1 MKVYNHKKIEKKWQ
15 KRWAKT
21 KIYKTLDSSKKPKY
35 YILDM
40 FPYPSGEGLHVGHP
54 KGYIATDI
62 ISRMKRMQGFNI
74 LHPMGFDAFGLPAEN
89 YAIKTKTNPAVSV
102 AKNVARY
109 KKQLEI
115 IGFDYDW
122 SREVN
127 TTDPK
132 FYKWTEWIFLKLLE
146 KGLAY
151 ESYEPINWCPSCKTG
166 LANEDLENDK
176 CERCNSE
183 IEQKPMRQWVLRIT
197 DYAERLLQDL
207 DFLDWPKS
215 IKESQKN
222 WIGKSEG
229 AEIKFEIKNTNPSL
243 TLPEGEGKNNYLILP
258 GWKSG
263 PSDHF
268 YQWLKKE
275 LEPAKVQIVK
285 WSGPASEEWADLVFK
300 NYNIDENTIIVGH
313 SLGAAVGMKVIEKL
327 NHKVAGLITVAGF
340 VEPKFKDHTRPFVET
355 FKWKFDFKKIKEKTG
370 FIKVLSDKNDYAVPF
385 QQGKI
390 LAKELGGQL
399 IEVTAQNPHFC
410 ADREPAIFDSLNF
423 SSFLGRLGGVDYTH
437 PLTPSQR
444 EGEFRYHTTDP
455 KTWRALQD
463 RVLEMRKNPTKAEE
477 MLWESLRKNLTGC
490 HFRRQHIVGRFV
502 TDFICLEKS
511 LVVEVDGGI
520 HDYKKK
526 EDEERTDFLEQNG
539 FRVIRFHNKKILGDV
554 GDVVNKIKDELKALP
569 FGEGLG
575 GVKVFTTRPDTI
587 FGATYI
593 VLAPEHKLI
602 NEIKSRI
609 TNWDEVEKY
618 IQAVKKKTDIERTTV
633 EKAKTGVELKGVKAI
648 NPATK
653 EEIPI
658 WIADY
663 VLITYGTGAI
673 MAVPAHDER
682 DFEFAKKYNLPIKQV
697 ISHIVRPDQYAVKNG
712 VPFENRDAVMCIV
725 KHWEKDEYLCQEW
738 KDFSEVRT
746 FVSGGI
752 EPGEDIISAGVRE
765 IKEESGYVNPKF
777 IKQLGGFSY
786 IEFFHKRKKINR
798 RARFRY
804 LYYELQDGKK
814 VDISEEESSQHK
826 TVWKKP
832 NEIVNFLNIGEKERI
847 WELFNGKEDGIFTG
861 TGYLVNS
868 KQFDGLDSEKAK
880 KEIVKFVGGK
890 MKTTYKLRDWVFS
903 RQRYWGEPIPVLH
916 KDGKVIP
923 VKEKDLPVIL
933 PKVKSYEPTG
943 TGESPLA
950 GIDSWVNIP
959 GGFKRETNTMPQ
971 WAGSSWY
978 YLRYMD
984 PNNNKALVDKNKEK
998 YWNQVDFYVGGA
1010 EHATRHLI
1018 YARFWH
1024 KFLYDIGVV
1033 STPEP
1038 FKKLQ
1043 SVGLIMGEDGRKMSK
1058 RFSNVINPDSIVDI
1072 YGADTLRLYEMF
1084 MGPFEQVVAWSEQ
1097 SIIGPHRFLERI
1109 WKIAQKIHAPD
1120 SLNFFSLRTAKPNS
1134 SLEKIQRISVI
1145 SKLLHKTIKKVSE
1158 DIEEM
1163 RFNTAI
1169 SSLMISLNEIE
1180 KEGISVQDFK
1190 KFLQLLAPFAPH
1202 IADELWSLLGE
1213 KKSIHISDWPIFDP
1227 KMIIDDEIKIAIQV
1241 NGKVRGE
1248 MMVNVNDNEEVVKD
1262 KAMEYTSVL
1271 KYFNGQK
1278 PQKVIYVK
1286 NRLINIVL

>member
-1 MKVYNHKKIEKKWQ
+1 MKVYDHKKIEKKWQ
-15 KRWAKT
+15 KEWAKT

-166 LANEDLENDK
+166 LANEDLEDGK
-176 CERCNSE
+176 CERCGSE
-183 IEQKPMRQWVLRIT
+183 IEQKPMRQWVLKIT

-207 DFLDWPKS
+207 DSLDWPKS

-229 AEIKFEIKNTNPSL
+229 AEIEFDI
-243 TLPEGEGKNNYLILP
+243 
-258 GWKSG
+258 SG
-263 PSDHF
+263 
-268 YQWLKKE
+268 
-275 LEPAKVQIVK
+275 
-285 WSGPASEEWADLVFK
+285 
-300 NYNIDENTIIVGH
+300 VGH
-313 SLGAAVGMKVIEKL
+313 
-327 NHKVAGLITVAGF
+327 
-340 VEPKFKDHTRPFVET
+340 
-355 FKWKFDFKKIKEKTG
+355 
-370 FIKVLSDKNDYAVPF
+370 
-385 QQGKI
+385 QGI
-390 LAKELGGQL
+390 
-399 IEVTAQNPHFC
+399 
-410 ADREPAIFDSLNF
+410 S
-423 SSFLGRLGGVDYTH
+423 GVQH
-437 PLTPSQR
+437 
-444 EGEFRYHTTDP
+444 
-455 KTWRALQD
+455 
-463 RVLEMRKNPTKAEE
+463 
-477 MLWESLRKNLTGC
+477 LR
-490 HFRRQHIVGRFV
+490 I
-502 TDFICLEKS
+502 
-511 LVVEVDGGI
+511 
-520 HDYKKK
+520 
-526 EDEERTDFLEQNG
+526 
-539 FRVIRFHNKKILGDV
+539 
-554 GDVVNKIKDELKALP
+554 
-569 FGEGLG
+569 
-575 GVKVFTTRPDTI
+575 FTTRPDTI
-587 FGATYI
+587 FGATYL
-593 VLAPEHKLI
+593 VLAPEHELI
-602 NEIKSRI
+602 SDLKSQI
-609 TNWDEVEKY
+609 TNWKDVEKY
-618 IQAVKKKTDIERTTV
+618 IKLSQKRNEIDRTAEGKV
-633 EKAKTGVELKGVKAI
+633 KTGVELKGVKVT

-653 EEIPI
+653 EEIPV

-663 VLITYGTGAI
+663 VLPHYGTGAI

-682 DFEFAKKYNLPIKQV
+682 DFDFAKKYNLPIKYV
-697 ISHIVRPDQYAVKNG
+697 VEPKFSGKEGEEGSPKPGLPFELREAVCAVVRNPKNG
-712 VPFENRDAVMCIV
+712 T
-725 KHWEKDEYLCQEW
+725 YLCNSW
-738 KDFSEVRT
+738 KKFTMHGLFTGGKEGKEDLVETARREVL
-746 FVSGGI
+746 
-752 EPGEDIISAGVRE
+752 
-765 IKEESGYVNPKF
+765 EETGYKNLKF
-777 IKQLGGFSY
+777 IKTSPIQINTLFYHRVKNVNRHAHFSFV
-786 IEFFHKRKKINR
+786 FFDLEN
-798 RARFRY
+798 
-804 LYYELQDGKK
+804 EEQ
-814 VDISEEESSQHK
+814 VPVSEEENAIHQIL
-826 TVWKKP
+826 WKKKDELKDFFTVFEGKFLAELLNDP
-832 NEIVNFLNIGEKERI
+832 DYVYTGDGVVVNSGK
-847 WELFNGKEDGIFTG
+847 FNGM
-861 TGYLVNS
+861 
-868 KQFDGLDSEKAK
+868 DSEKAK

-916 KDGKVIP
+916 KDGKVVP

-950 GIDSWVNIP
+950 GIKSWVNVP

-984 PNNNKALVDKNKEK
+984 PNNSKALVDKNKEK

-1024 KFLYDIGVV
+1024 KFLYDIGAV
-1033 STPEP
+1033 STLEP

-1043 SVGLIMGEDGRKMSK
+1043 SVGLIMGADGRKMSK
-1058 RFSNVINPDSIVDI
+1058 RFGNVINPDNIVDI

-1084 MGPFEQVVAWSEQ
+1084 MGPFEQAVAWSDEA
-1097 SIIGPHRFLERI
+1097 IIGPRRFLERV
-1109 WKIAQKIHAPD
+1109 WKLAEMFLKQK
-1120 SLNFFSLRTAKPNS
+1120 NS
-1134 SLEKIQRISVI
+1134 SGLTLPGVSGGTHTIQNFSV
-1145 SKLLHKTIKKVSE
+1145 SKTLHKTIKKVTE

-1163 RFNTAI
+1163 RFNTAV
-1169 SSLMISLNEIE
+1169 SSLMIFLNEAE
-1180 KEGISVQDFK
+1180 KEGISIEDYK
-1190 KFLQLLAPFAPH
+1190 KFLQILAPFAPH
-1202 IADELWSLLGE
+1202 LTEELWYLLGE
-1213 KKSIHISDWPIFDP
+1213 KKSIHIYNWLTFDP

-1248 MMVNVNDNEEVVKD
+1248 MIINVNDDEEVVKD
-1262 KAMEYTSVL
+1262 KAIKNTSIS
-1271 KYFNGQK
+1271 KYLNGQK
-1278 PQKVIYVK
+1278 PKKVIYVK